1 MISDHCILIQYP
13 DMKTRLNKSQLSRL
27 PAFEEFFLELE
38 SVYHITREQ
47 ILEAVSELGMV
58 KGRIRTFFLVRHHL
72 NKKQVV

>member
-1 MISDHCILIQYP
+1 
-13 DMKTRLNKSQLSRL
+13 MKTRLNKSQLSRL

-38 SVYHITREQ
+38 SAYHITREQ

-58 KGRIRTFFLVRHHL
+58 KGRIRTFFLVRRHL